1 MLFSWGSLRWL
12 KACNIITWSLFQPR
26 GQLIINI
33 YFIVCEWKPKY
44 TALLLHKST
53 ASNGLRGFAI
63 FFEIALN
70 LILNNFPATEPL
82 TGTTITRSGR
92 QKNIQTMRRRRRR
105 RAGRWEGRTTP
116 TTTWPTW
123 RIIWRPQAAPK
134 EK

>member
-82 TGTTITRSGR
+82 TGTTITRSDR
-92 QKNIQTMRRRRRR
+92 QKNIQTMRGRRGRR
-105 RAGRWEGRTTP
+105 GEITI
-116 TTTWPTW
+116 TTTTSPTW
-123 RIIWRPQAAPK
+123 RTIWRRPAAPTGK
-134 EK
+134 